1 MDIASALIDNLYM
14 QAIDPW
20 VLIPALAAGTLAK
33 SKKITLLIC
42 LAVGCVFVAQSLF
55 MPLPPGALR
64 LPWIAPVSFIVPLCV
79 GAGALFCKTQLRRL
93 AQSGQKSLLARIGLS
108 FGSMVLGATLCGSMA
123 FGSGLIIIDLA
134 DVNSNDNS
142 ALYTLA
148 LVVVPLAVLA
158 GGMAGFIFGWNG
170 RRKKVR

>member
-14 QAIDPW
+14 QATDPR

-42 LAVGCVFVAQSLF
+42 LAIGCMFVAQNLF
-55 MPLPPGALR
+55 MPLPPGAHR
-64 LPWIAPVSFIVPLCV
+64 LPWIAPISFIVPLCV
-79 GAGALFCKTQLRRL
+79 GAAAFFCKTQLRRL
-93 AQSGQKSLLARIGLS
+93 VQSGQKSSLVRISLTFCS
-108 FGSMVLGATLCGSMA
+108 IVLGATLCGTMA
-123 FGSGLIIIDLA
+123 FGSGLLIIERA
-134 DVNSNDNS
+134 GMNSNDNS

-158 GGMAGFIFGWNG
+158 GGMAGFILGWNG